1 VAEAIRPDEVIAP
14 EKGFSL
20 QARQTLKDA
29 ALMLPNLVR
38 LLGRILKDPRVSRRS
53 KLVVLGA
60 VGYALSPIDLIPDFI
75 PVAGQVDDI
84 LLVVFAVN
92 HLIHSAGEKIVLE
105 HWDGPQDLLGMVRG
119 LMDVVSDL
127 VPSRIRK
134 LVTKLTGS

>member
-1 VAEAIRPDEVIAP
+1 
-14 EKGFSL
+14 
-20 QARQTLKDA
+20 
-29 ALMLPNLVR
+29 M
-38 LLGRILKDPRVSRRS
+38 
-53 KLVVLGA
+53 
-60 VGYALSPIDLIPDFI
+60 SPIDLIPDFI
-75 PVAGQVDDI
+75 PVAGQADDI